1 MGKITMIVVNK
12 QQYLKELAHLTL
24 LNCLNANGII
34 RFKYNQK
41 LKQKQER
48 EIKYA
53 RNKKPF

>member
-48 EIKYA
+48 KINNESK
-53 RNKKPF
+53 

>member
-41 LKQKQER
+41 IKQKM
-48 EIKYA
+48 KG
-53 RNKKPF
+53 KTK